1 MEIFKPPVS
10 FLLKQAA
17 GIKRASMEPGHK
29 VAGIVS
35 MKHVYEIA
43 KFKIQDINCA
53 HLSLKEMCIK
63 VINVANRAGIK
74 VVKDDIN
81 PVELKEFLEKR
92 RMIEEA
98 EKVELVEKKA
108 AKSMRASA
116 AAAAASASATTAK
129 K

>member
-17 GIKRASMEPGHK
+17 GIKRASMEPGNK

-35 MKHVYEIA
+35 IKHVYEIA
-43 KFKIQDINCA
+43 KFKLQDINCA

-63 VINVANRAGIK
+63 IINSANRAGIK
-74 VVKDDIN
+74 VVKEDIN
-81 PVELKEFLEKR
+81 PAELKEFLEKR

-98 EKVELVEKKA
+98 EKQELVEKKA
-108 AKSMRASA
+108 AKAMRASA
-116 AAAAASASATTAK
+116 AAAAASAASSTAK